1 MFILRTQWAL
11 LAILLNKLI
20 ATLNQ
25 VDFFLLKRVDYY
37 YREQQ
42 IIICGPDLK
51 TRPSFKQEANK
62 RHPVLLWAEKQPQG
76 TWAQNEGQSSRLD
89 NVAYSRK
96 QHWFVTLIY
105 SVWFWLVFS
114 TVRSTARKVT
124 VFKIN
129 KLSFSTIF
137 SNKISAT
144 RSSCKNCYPEKVFKD
159 GTRPSAQVYSHVI
172 LTKRPT
178 KSLNGFL
185 DNVFK
190 IDNYVKTG

>member
-1 MFILRTQWAL
+1 MIQNPELHCKGQKSSDLFTNINA
-11 LAILLNKLI
+11 K
-20 ATLNQ
+20 
-25 VDFFLLKRVDYY
+25 FELKY
-37 YREQQ
+37 QQ
-42 IIICGPDLK
+42 IESNS
-51 TRPSFKQEANK
+51 SFKK
-62 RHPVLLWAEKQPQG
+62 KGIIYL
-76 TWAQNEGQSSRLD
+76 

-185 DNVFK
+185 DNIFK